1 MEKTLMLGKTEGG
14 RGWLGGGTALMD
26 RSLRRLRETVKG
38 REAWGAAARCMGCQ
52 RAATWRR
59 LGSFSQTRT
68 LSHHVTSSHAPRK
81 HHHSETCTGM
91 LTAASLVSA
100 HTCKPPSRPPVGER
114 VTELRHTEQRRIS
127 RAKGYELSGRS
138 ETQGTL
144 RCTGPVS
151 GARERSTA
159 AWPQR
164 RDLPEEAEPGAS
176 AEVSGAG
183 YGGRGEGAHREGRA
197 GRGEGAHSEGVPD
210 GSRLVCSCDER
221 RAPGRVGTA
230 GPEPSPHLPSCWEGK
245 PARQEHRGDCSRRVH
260 TEASRWR

>member
-1 MEKTLMLGKTEGG
+1 ML
-14 RGWLGGGTALMD
+14 
-26 RSLRRLRETVKG
+26 RST
-38 REAWGAAARCMGCQ
+38 AWGANVQ
-52 RAATWRR
+52 PPWRQ

-68 LSHHVTSSHAPRK
+68 LSHHVISSHAPRK
-81 HHHSETCTGM
+81 HHHSETCTGT

-100 HTCKPPSRPPVGER
+100 HTCKPPSRPPAGER

-127 RAKGYELSGRS
+127 RAKGCELSGRS

-151 GARERSTA
+151 GARERSTRRVA
-159 AWPQR
+159 PAPRPSRRGGARSECGGQRAW
-164 RDLPEEAEPGAS
+164 AT
-176 AEVSGAG
+176 AG
-183 YGGRGEGAHREGRA
+183 GVRGHTARA